1 MIDGFSLYPARTA
14 ADFAEA
20 SNLRNEIYRTRLG
33 LDTRQWHQEDARDR
47 AGYTFLL
54 KAHAV
59 LVGTGRA
66 VRTDSPLCEMRELG
80 QLPASLQAATDACE
94 VGRIATRR
102 CANDIPTGLVL
113 LGLGAKWLLQHTHLR
128 RYVAYAKVSVLWL
141 YERVGAVEL
150 GTRFHI
156 PDRGD
161 FEYGVVLGEL
171 ADAAAAVDQFGTV
184 VTDRSPSE
192 AR

>member
-14 ADFAEA
+14 ADFAEGR
-20 SNLRNEIYRTRLG
+20 SLRDEIYRTRLG
-33 LDTRQWHQEDARDR
+33 LDTRQWHQEDARDQ
-47 AGYTFLL
+47 AGYIFLL
-54 KAHAV
+54 KAGAV

-80 QLPASLQAATDACE
+80 QLPTSLQAATDACE

-102 CANDIPTGLVL
+102 CSNEIPTSMIL
-113 LGLGAKWLLQHTHLR
+113 LGLGAKWLLQHTTLR

-141 YERVGAVEL
+141 YDRVGAVDL
-150 GTRFHI
+150 GTRFYI
-156 PDRGD
+156 PSRGN

-171 ADAAAAVDQFGTV
+171 ADAAAAVDQFGAEAIN
-184 VTDRSPSE
+184 RSPFE